1 MNRGGT
7 NLNNQ
12 EMRNALYQ
20 GTSTRLI
27 DELAENMNFLDATE
41 NTIPPKHMKDRYLIL
56 RFLAFYMWNE
66 HLSVDI
72 ETGLRLEYKSNLE
85 DFLGK
90 TMAYLNNLTSQDKL
104 IARLKIVFNDCMY
117 YAAKY
122 VVPLGGFRL
131 PSDGGR
137 QKRPINM
144 AFFESFSYLIAKM
157 DEVNENHVREVYFS
171 ILSNKEYVNSL
182 TYSVDSRKQTY
193 LRYEI
198 IKSYLKKTN
207 PNVK

>member
-1 MNRGGT
+1 
-7 NLNNQ
+7 
-12 EMRNALYQ
+12 
-20 GTSTRLI
+20 
-27 DELAENMNFLDATE
+27 
-41 NTIPPKHMKDRYLIL
+41 
-56 RFLAFYMWNE
+56 
-66 HLSVDI
+66 
-72 ETGLRLEYKSNLE
+72 
-85 DFLGK
+85 
-90 TMAYLNNLTSQDKL
+90 
-104 IARLKIVFNDCMY
+104 
-117 YAAKY
+117 
-122 VVPLGGFRL
+122 
-131 PSDGGR
+131 
-137 QKRPINM
+137 M